1 MNRIGIVE
9 QYTVFK
15 TSGSIKVK
23 ERTQTGTPKWASAV
37 NEMGNGQR
45 PIICQVLASCSLCR
59 LQQGGVPGGAVH

>member
-45 PIICQVLASCSLCR
+45 PIICQVMALCS
-59 LQQGGVPGGAVH
+59 Q